1 MGVAA
6 ACAPV
11 TSPEN
16 PTPHVPTG
24 AEILEALWPAI
35 DRRRLVRAE
44 PSNPEA
50 PNQLAVPGSKSALV
64 VGGGIAGLSAAL
76 ELVEA
81 GYSVTVREAS
91 PDFGGRL
98 ATRELDP
105 GVGRTFKVEHGLHMW
120 FDNYRVFLD
129 IRNRLGINGQFRDY
143 NAVNFIFRDYLPERL
158 VSEPKVFP
166 LNLANIIENSPN
178 LDWPDIFTS
187 LGISP
192 DVLSFRFEG
201 LYDRNDDETF
211 VAWQDRVQV
220 SKKFRDVVMQPAAHV
235 TLNRQSDLSAA
246 EMLLYQHM
254 YFTSQPFAF
263 DRQITTVD
271 HGTAVIDPWV
281 AKLRSL
287 GAVVMASSPIAGLR
301 CAGSRAVGV
310 VGESATYDWV
320 ILAADVN
327 GAKAILDASVGADA
341 ASVAALTKAR
351 ARLAPMGTAPPY
363 RILRVW
369 FDRQLNADRPDVMET
384 PQHDPVALICQF
396 HQLEEESKAW
406 AADTGGAIIEFHLY
420 ALDGPLASA
429 PDSEV
434 WSHIRPTVLEV
445 VPELTTANVVGSTL
459 GNYDNFSSFATGMG
473 KVRPFCDSFEAD
485 GIANLRLCGD
495 WIRSPAPSAL
505 MERSV
510 MTGRQAANSCRVV
523 DGVREVAYDHVTP
536 VGPLL

>member
-1 MGVAA
+1 MGMTS
-6 ACAPV
+6 ACAPM
-11 TSPEN
+11 TALDKPA
-16 PTPHVPTG
+16 PHVPTG
-24 AEILEALWPAI
+24 TEILEALWPAI
-35 DRRRLVRAE
+35 DRRRLNRVE
-44 PSNPEA
+44 PRNPNA
-50 PNQLAVPGSKSALV
+50 PTQLASPGSRSALV

-76 ELVEA
+76 ELAEA
-81 GYSVTVREAS
+81 GYAVTVREAA
-91 PDFGGRL
+91 PQFGGRL

-105 GVGRTFKVEHGLHMW
+105 GVGRTFRVEHGLHMW

-129 IRNRLGINGQFRDY
+129 IRHRLGINEHFRPY

-166 LNLANIIENSPN
+166 LNLANIIETSPN

-192 DVLSFRFEG
+192 DVLSFRYEG
-201 LYDRNDDETF
+201 LYERNDDETF
-211 VAWQDRVQV
+211 GQWQDRVQV

-287 GAVVMASSPIAGLR
+287 GATMMTNAPIRGLR
-301 CAGSRAVGV
+301 FAANRVLGMVGDTV
-310 VGESATYDWV
+310 DFDWV
-320 ILAADVN
+320 VLASDVP
-327 GAKAILDASVGADA
+327 GAKAILAGSSGVDTAGAIALAKA
-341 ASVAALTKAR
+341 AAR
-351 ARLAPMGTAPPY
+351 VAPMGVAPPY
-363 RILRVW
+363 RIIRIW
-369 FDRQLNADRPDVMET
+369 FDLPLNADRPDIMET

-396 HQLEEESKAW
+396 HQLEAEPMAW
-406 AADTGGAIIEFHLY
+406 AAETGGSVIEFHLY
-420 ALDGPLASA
+420 ALDSPLASA
-429 PDSEV
+429 PDNEV
-434 WSHIRPTVLEV
+434 WNQIRPTVLEV
-445 VPELTTANVVGSTL
+445 VPELAAANVLGSTI
-459 GNYDNFSSFATGMG
+459 GNYENFSSFATGMG

-485 GIANLRLCGD
+485 GVANLRLCGD
-495 WIRSPAPSAL
+495 WVRSPQPSAL

-510 MTGRQAANSCRVV
+510 MTGRQAANACRFA
-523 DGVREVAYDHVTP
+523 DGVREVAYDHVTA